1 MGYHIFFRIFFTP
14 SRYNLPIMTAKLSIF
29 EETYKNYLAQV
40 GGLDLR
46 SIAGRLGIA
55 MVGGDVGIP
64 FFGRLFLVSSRGVF
78 DLEGREPVFAVRVVL
93 CRYLLLAPKIIPSG
107 DEWVSYKDFKDAA
120 PFVGGFVNNTERALV
135 KYFSGRL
142 DRLKESC
149 IRLGAQKADLDLS
162 YQVVVRFE
170 ALPHI
175 PLLLL
180 FNDEDEEFPPQGT
193 LLFQKKAAGY
203 LDMECLA
210 IIGWYLTDALNQM
223 AGSSLTT
230 IM

>member
-1 MGYHIFFRIFFTP
+1 M
-14 SRYNLPIMTAKLSIF
+14 SEKAAIF

-40 GGLDLR
+40 GEINLTLTAQSLGLAV
-46 SIAGRLGIA
+46 SGKEAE
-55 MVGGDVGIP
+55 IP
-64 FFGRLFLVSSRGVF
+64 FFGKAYRVSSRGVF
-78 DLEGREPVFAVRVVL
+78 DPEGREPSHAVRVAL
-93 CRYLLLAPKIIPSG
+93 CRYLLLAPKTTPEG
-107 DEWVSYKDFKDAA
+107 EEWVSYKDFRDAA
-120 PFVGGFVNNTERALV
+120 PFVGGFVSNTERALV

-142 DRLKESC
+142 DRLKAAC
-149 IRLGAQKADLDLS
+149 PALGGRPAELELS

-175 PLLLL
+175 PILLL
-180 FNDEDEEFPPQGT
+180 FNDEDEEFPAQGT
-193 LLFQKKAAGY
+193 LLFQKKAAAY

-210 IIGWYLTDALNQM
+210 ILGWYLTDALNQA